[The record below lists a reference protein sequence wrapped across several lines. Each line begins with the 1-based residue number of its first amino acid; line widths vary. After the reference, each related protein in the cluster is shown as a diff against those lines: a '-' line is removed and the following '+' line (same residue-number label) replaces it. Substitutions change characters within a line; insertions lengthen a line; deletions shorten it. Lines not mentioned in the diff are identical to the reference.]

1 MASFH
6 LFTHVLFDIFAS
18 LFCLVFLNVFGNLQ
32 LVAAHLPVLTELS
45 LLSLFAVFLIPLLL
59 NLLRSGLLDLVLHLL
74 TGAFLLLKQLQGL
87 LLSLFNLLVE
97 NFIFFVFHVTE
108 HLGLSLD
115 KFLASG
121 LLLSELLLLPI
132 LLKLI

>member
-1 MASFH
+1 M
-6 LFTHVLFDIFAS
+6 LF
-18 LFCLVFLNVFGNLQ
+18 
-32 LVAAHLPVLTELS
+32 
-45 LLSLFAVFLIPLLL
+45 
-59 NLLRSGLLDLVLHLL
+59 
-74 TGAFLLLKQLQGL
+74 KQLQGL

-121 LLLSELLLLPI
+121 LLLSELLLLPV